1 MNKNKNAKKRL
12 SLIIAVI
19 VIAAGAGAYWQ
30 FNTTKTTTTET
41 KGDQA
46 QTSGQT
52 NRGTSSSRR
61 PPLPPVQI
69 ATSIEEDVPQFLS
82 ALGTVRATNSVTVTS
97 RVEGQLMA
105 LHFTE
110 GQHVKQGDLLAE
122 IDSRPFEVQLAQAK
136 GQLAKDQATL
146 ANARL
151 DLARYQKLAKTNLVS
166 QQELDNQIALVKQ
179 SEASLRI
186 DEATISNAQLQ
197 LTYSKITAPISGRV
211 GLKQV
216 DVGNYISGGSSTPIV
231 VINQMDPVDVL
242 FTLPEQE
249 LNRVIQARKT
259 NADLPVTA
267 FDRNNQFELAQGKL
281 FSVDNQID
289 ATTGT
294 IKLKARFPQ
303 QENTLFPNQFVNIRL
318 YVKTLEK
325 AVVIPNAA
333 LQMGNEGHFVWA
345 VDDENK
351 VSKLR
356 VEVALQNA
364 DKVVIAS
371 GLSANQRVV
380 TDGVDRLTQGAKVDI
395 VTPTVPKSK
404 ETNRVIAEKA

>member
-1 MNKNKNAKKRL
+1 MNKNKSAKKRV
-12 SLIIAVI
+12 SLIIALIV
-19 VIAAGAGAYWQ
+19 VIAGAYAYWQ
-30 FNTTKTTTTET
+30 FNAAKTASPEN
-41 KGDQA
+41 KGA
-46 QTSGQT
+46 QVTNSQ
-52 NRGTSSSRR
+52 NRGTSGSRR
-61 PPLPPVQI
+61 PPLPPVQV
-69 ATSIEEDVPQFLS
+69 ATSTQEDVPQFLS
-82 ALGTVRATNSVTVTS
+82 ALGTVKATNSVTVTS

-110 GQHVKQGDLLAE
+110 GQHVQKGDLLAE
-122 IDSRPFEVQLAQAK
+122 IDPRPFEVQLAQAK

-166 QQELDNQIALVKQ
+166 QQELDNQQALVKQ
-179 SEASLRI
+179 SEASIRI

-231 VINQMDPVDVL
+231 VINQMDPVDVI
-242 FTLPEQE
+242 FTLPEQD
-249 LNRVIQARKT
+249 LANVIQARKNNT
-259 NADLPVTA
+259 NLLVIAL
-267 FDRNNQFELAQGKL
+267 DRNNQFELAKGEL

-303 QENTLFPNQFVNIRL
+303 QETTLFPNQFVNVRL
-318 YVKTLEK
+318 YVTTLEK

-333 LQMGNEGHFVWA
+333 LQMGNEGHFVWV
-345 VDDENK
+345 VDSENK

-364 DKVVIAS
+364 EKVVIAS
-371 GLSANQRVV
+371 GLSADQRVV

-395 VTPTVPKSK
+395 VTPTAPKTK
-404 ETNRVIAEKA
+404 ENNRVVAEKA

>member
-1 MNKNKNAKKRL
+1 MNKNKNAKKRV
-12 SLIIAVI
+12 SLLIALIV
-19 VIAAGAGAYWQ
+19 VIAGGYAYWQ
-30 FNTTKTTTTET
+30 FNAANTASPEN
-41 KGDQA
+41 KGTQA
-46 QTSGQT
+46 TSSQ
-52 NRGTSSSRR
+52 NRGTAGSRR
-61 PPLPPVQI
+61 PPLPPVQV
-69 ATSIEEDVPQFLS
+69 ATSTQEDVPQFLS
-82 ALGTVRATNSVTVTS
+82 ALGTVKATNSVTVTS

-110 GQHVKQGDLLAE
+110 GQHVQKGDLLAE

-151 DLARYQKLAKTNLVS
+151 DLVRYQKLAKTHLVS
-166 QQELDNQIALVKQ
+166 QQELDNQQALVKQ
-179 SEASLRI
+179 SEASIRI

-197 LTYSKITAPISGRV
+197 LTYSKITAPISGQV

-242 FTLPEQE
+242 FTLPEQD
-249 LNRVIQARKT
+249 LANVIQARKN

-267 FDRNNQFELAQGKL
+267 LDRNNQFELAKGTL

-289 ATTGT
+289 STTGT

-303 QENTLFPNQFVNIRL
+303 QETTLFPNQFVNVRL
-318 YVKTLEK
+318 YVTTLEK

-333 LQMGNEGHFVWA
+333 LQMGNEGHFVWV
-345 VDDENK
+345 VDSEDK

-364 DKVVIAS
+364 EKVVIAS
-371 GLSANQRVV
+371 GLSADQRVV

-395 VTPTVPKSK
+395 VTPTAPKTK
-404 ETNRVIAEKA
+404 ENNRVVAEKA

>member
-1 MNKNKNAKKRL
+1 MNKNKNAKKRV
-12 SLIIAVI
+12 SLIIALIV
-19 VIAAGAGAYWQ
+19 VIAGGYAYWQ
-30 FNTTKTTTTET
+30 FNAAKTTSPEN
-41 KGDQA
+41 KEAQA
-46 QTSGQT
+46 VNSQ
-52 NRGTSSSRR
+52 NRGTSGSRR
-61 PPLPPVQI
+61 PPLPPVQV
-69 ATSIEEDVPQFLS
+69 ATSTQEDVPQFLS
-82 ALGTVRATNSVTVTS
+82 ALGTVKATNSVTVTS

-110 GQHVKQGDLLAE
+110 GQHVQKGDLLAE

-166 QQELDNQIALVKQ
+166 QQELDNQQALVKQ
-179 SEASLRI
+179 SEASIRI

-197 LTYSKITAPISGRV
+197 LTYSKITAPISGQV

-231 VINQMDPVDVL
+231 VINQMDPVDVI
-242 FTLPEQE
+242 FTLPEQD
-249 LNRVIQARKT
+249 LANVIQARKNNT
-259 NADLPVTA
+259 DLPVIA
-267 FDRNNQFELAQGKL
+267 LDRNNQFELAKGKL

-303 QENTLFPNQFVNIRL
+303 QETTLFPNQFVNVRL
-318 YVKTLEK
+318 YVTTLEK

-333 LQMGNEGHFVWA
+333 LQMGNEGHFVWV
-345 VDDENK
+345 VDSENK

-364 DKVVIAS
+364 EKVVIAS
-371 GLSANQRVV
+371 GLSADQRVV
-380 TDGVDRLTQGAKVDI
+380 TDGVDRLTAGVKVDI
-395 VTPTVPKSK
+395 VTPTAPKTK
-404 ETNRVIAEKA
+404 ENNRVVAEKV

>member
-1 MNKNKNAKKRL
+1 MNKNKNAKKRV
-12 SLIIAVI
+12 SLIIALIV
-19 VIAAGAGAYWQ
+19 VIAGGYAYWQ
-30 FNTTKTTTTET
+30 FNAAKTASPEN
-41 KGDQA
+41 KGAQA
-46 QTSGQT
+46 T
-52 NRGTSSSRR
+52 NSQSRGTSGSRR
-61 PPLPPVQI
+61 LPLPPVQVAI
-69 ATSIEEDVPQFLS
+69 STQEDVPQFLS
-82 ALGTVRATNSVTVTS
+82 ALGTVKATNSVTVTS
-97 RVEGQLMA
+97 RVEGELMA

-110 GQHVKQGDLLAE
+110 GQHVQQGDLLAE

-151 DLARYQKLAKTNLVS
+151 DLARYQKLAKTHLVS
-166 QQELDNQIALVKQ
+166 QQELDTQQALVKQ
-179 SEASLRI
+179 SEASIRI
-186 DEATISNAQLQ
+186 DEAAIRNAQLQ
-197 LTYSKITAPISGRV
+197 LTYSKITAPISGQV

-231 VINQMDPVDVL
+231 VVNQMDPVDVL
-242 FTLPEQE
+242 FTLPEQD
-249 LNRVIQARKT
+249 LAKVIQARKN

-267 FDRNNQFELAQGKL
+267 LDRNNQFELAQGTL

-289 ATTGT
+289 AATGT

-303 QENTLFPNQFVNIRL
+303 QETTLFPNQFVNVRL
-318 YVKTLEK
+318 YVTTLEK

-333 LQMGNEGHFVWA
+333 LQMGNEGHFVWV
-345 VDDENK
+345 VDNEDK

-364 DKVVIAS
+364 EKVVIAS
-371 GLSANQRVV
+371 GLSAEQRVV

-395 VTPTVPKSK
+395 VTPTAPKTK
-404 ETNRVIAEKA
+404 ENNRVVAEKA

>member
-1 MNKNKNAKKRL
+1 MNKNKNVKKRV
-12 SLIIAVI
+12 SLIIALVV
-19 VIAAGAGAYWQ
+19 VIAGGYAYWQ
-30 FNTTKTTTTET
+30 FNAAKTASPEN
-41 KGDQA
+41 KAAQA
-46 QTSGQT
+46 TSSQ
-52 NRGTSSSRR
+52 NRGTSGSRR
-61 PPLPPVQI
+61 PPLPPVQV
-69 ATSIEEDVPQFLS
+69 ATSTQEDVPQFLS
-82 ALGTVRATNSVTVTS
+82 ALGTVKATNSVTVTS

-110 GQHVKQGDLLAE
+110 GQYVQKGDLLAE

-166 QQELDNQIALVKQ
+166 QQELDNQQALVKQ
-179 SEASLRI
+179 SEASIRI
-186 DEATISNAQLQ
+186 DEASISNAQLQ
-197 LTYSKITAPISGRV
+197 LTYSKITAPISGQV

-242 FTLPEQE
+242 FTLPEQD
-249 LNRVIQARKT
+249 LAKVIQARKN

-267 FDRNNQFELAQGKL
+267 LDRNNQFELAKGKL

-303 QENTLFPNQFVNIRL
+303 QETTLFPNQFVNVRL
-318 YVKTLEK
+318 YVTTLEK

-333 LQMGNEGHFVWA
+333 LQMGNEGHFVWV
-345 VDDENK
+345 VDSENK

-364 DKVVIAS
+364 EKVVIAS
-371 GLSANQRVV
+371 GLSAEQRVV

-395 VTPTVPKSK
+395 VTPTAPKAK
-404 ETNRVIAEKA
+404 ENNRVVAEKA

>member
-1 MNKNKNAKKRL
+1 MNKNKNAKKRV
-12 SLIIAVI
+12 SLIIALIV
-19 VIAAGAGAYWQ
+19 VIAGGYAYWQ
-30 FNTTKTTTTET
+30 FNAAKTASPEN
-41 KGDQA
+41 KGTQA
-46 QTSGQT
+46 T
-52 NRGTSSSRR
+52 NTQSRGTSASRR
-61 PPLPPVQI
+61 PPLPPVQV
-69 ATSIEEDVPQFLS
+69 ATSTQEDVPQFLS
-82 ALGTVRATNSVTVTS
+82 ALGTVKATNSVTVTS

-110 GQHVKQGDLLAE
+110 GQQVQKGDLLAE

-151 DLARYQKLAKTNLVS
+151 DLVRYQKLAKTNLVS
-166 QQELDNQIALVKQ
+166 QQELDNQQALVKQ
-179 SEASLRI
+179 SEASIRI

-242 FTLPEQE
+242 FTLPEQD
-249 LNRVIQARKT
+249 LANVIQARKS

-267 FDRNNQFELAQGKL
+267 LDRNNQFELAQGTL

-289 ATTGT
+289 AATGT

-303 QENTLFPNQFVNIRL
+303 QENTLFPNQFVNVRL
-318 YVKTLEK
+318 YVTTLEK

-333 LQMGNEGHFVWA
+333 LQMGNEGHFVWV
-345 VDDENK
+345 VDSEDK

-364 DKVVIAS
+364 EKVVIAS

-395 VTPTVPKSK
+395 VTPTAPKNK
-404 ETNRVIAEKA
+404 ENDRVVAEKA

>member
-1 MNKNKNAKKRL
+1 MNKNKNAKKRI
-12 SLIIAVI
+12 SLIIALIV
-19 VIAAGAGAYWQ
+19 VIAGGYAYWQ
-30 FNTTKTTTTET
+30 FNAAKTASPEN
-41 KGDQA
+41 KGTQA
-46 QTSGQT
+46 T
-52 NRGTSSSRR
+52 NTQSRGTSASRR
-61 PPLPPVQI
+61 PPLPPVQV
-69 ATSIEEDVPQFLS
+69 ATSTQEDVPQFLS
-82 ALGTVRATNSVTVTS
+82 ALGTVKATNSVTVTS

-110 GQHVKQGDLLAE
+110 GQQVQKGDLLAE

-151 DLARYQKLAKTNLVS
+151 DLVRYQKLAKTNLVS
-166 QQELDNQIALVKQ
+166 QQELDNQQALVKQ
-179 SEASLRI
+179 SEASIRI

-242 FTLPEQE
+242 FTLPEQD
-249 LNRVIQARKT
+249 LANVIQARKS

-267 FDRNNQFELAQGKL
+267 LDRNNQFELAQGTL

-289 ATTGT
+289 AATGT

-303 QENTLFPNQFVNIRL
+303 QENTLFPNQFVNVRL
-318 YVKTLEK
+318 YVTTLEK

-333 LQMGNEGHFVWA
+333 LQMGNEGHFVWV
-345 VDDENK
+345 VDSEDK

-364 DKVVIAS
+364 EKVVIAS

-395 VTPTVPKSK
+395 VTPTAPKNK
-404 ETNRVIAEKA
+404 ENDRVVAEKA

>member
-1 MNKNKNAKKRL
+1 MNKNKSAKKRV
-12 SLIIAVI
+12 SLIIALIV
-19 VIAAGAGAYWQ
+19 VIAGAYAYWQ
-30 FNTTKTTTTET
+30 FNAAKTASPEN
-41 KGDQA
+41 KGA
-46 QTSGQT
+46 QVTNSQ
-52 NRGTSSSRR
+52 NRGTSGSRR
-61 PPLPPVQI
+61 PPLPPVQV
-69 ATSIEEDVPQFLS
+69 ATSTQEDVPQFLS
-82 ALGTVRATNSVTVTS
+82 ALGTVKATNSVTVTS

-110 GQHVKQGDLLAE
+110 GQHVQKGDLLAE
-122 IDSRPFEVQLAQAK
+122 IDPRPFEVQLAQAK

-166 QQELDNQIALVKQ
+166 QQELDNQQALVKQ
-179 SEASLRI
+179 SEASIRI

-231 VINQMDPVDVL
+231 VINQMDPVDVI
-242 FTLPEQE
+242 FTLPEQD
-249 LNRVIQARKT
+249 LANVIQARKNNT
-259 NADLPVTA
+259 NLPVIA
-267 FDRNNQFELAQGKL
+267 LDRNNQFELAKGEL

-303 QENTLFPNQFVNIRL
+303 QETTLFPNQFVNVRL
-318 YVKTLEK
+318 YVTTLEK

-333 LQMGNEGHFVWA
+333 LQMGNEGHFVWV
-345 VDDENK
+345 VDSENK

-364 DKVVIAS
+364 EKVVIAS
-371 GLSANQRVV
+371 GLSADQRVV
-380 TDGVDRLTQGAKVDI
+380 TDGVDRLTQGVKVDI
-395 VTPTVPKSK
+395 VTPTAPKTK
-404 ETNRVIAEKA
+404 ENNRVVAEKA